1 MHKVYIVQ
9 NRDTGEF
16 LKPDGIGSV
25 ETCTLVNQA
34 GYFTDYQAALET
46 ALDEMDGQDI
56 LIFGFYLSEKE
67 MQ

>member
-1 MHKVYIVQ
+1 MNKVYIVQ

-25 ETCTLVNQA
+25 ETCTLINQA

-46 ALDEMDGQDI
+46 ALDEMDPQDI
-56 LIFGFYLSEKE
+56 LIFGFYQNEKE
-67 MQ
+67 IQ